1 MTCWRRLKEWQE
13 QGVWQRLHEV
23 LLARLNAAERIDW
36 SRAVVDSSHVRSVGG
51 ASRSVKKGAATA
63 RRSTNGTPPLTRGR
77 IGAGVMCIS
86 RSSLEST
93 CATGFGS
100 DAGIA
105 VEAGTLEQPTIV
117 ASADDAGPLGDPDKR
132 P

>member
-1 MTCWRRLKEWQE
+1 VRRRL
-13 QGVWQRLHEV
+13 V
-23 LLARLNAAERIDW
+23 LRRG
-36 SRAVVDSSHVRSVGG
+36 SYP
-51 ASRSVKKGAATA
+51 GAATA
-63 RRSTNGTPPLTRGR
+63 RRSTNGSPPLTRGR

-93 CATGFGS
+93 RAAGFGS

-105 VEAGTLEQPTIV
+105 VEVGTLDQPTIV
-117 ASADDAGPLGDPDKR
+117 ASADDAGRIGDPDNR